1 MLTRPVGRRSS
12 RQHAIS
18 ELAHAIAGAL
28 TLPNDV
34 ADRDELDYLRAT
46 RDRARIVLFAMRRI
60 IADHDLDDDDLVS
73 IVATIRDSTSQL
85 AAGDTTA
92 ANPYSA
98 FIEAIIATLSISPCS
113 PETSKQAY
121 LHRPVSAPAA
131 SCWPVAAPSR
141 VRGSPQQWTG
151 WFGRNGCGIVRGH
164 PGRRSVPR
172 RALPSSGQV
181 RSSAARSSSR
191 GIAALAHQCARGRQ
205 GFLAGE
211 GSWAGGRAR
220 T

>member
-1 MLTRPVGRRSS
+1 MTSSGRPVPPGSTPPP
-12 RQHAIS
+12 

-34 ADRDELDYLRAT
+34 ADHDELDYLRAT

-60 IADHDLDDDDLVS
+60 IADHDLDDDDLMS

-92 ANPYSA
+92 ADPYSA

-113 PETSKQAY
+113 PETSERAY
-121 LHRPVSAPAA
+121 LQSARQRAAA

-141 VRGSPQQWTG
+141 VRGSRTPTWPP
-151 WFGRNGCGIVRGH
+151 RPGCSASSTQAT
-164 PGRRSVPR
+164 RRS
-172 RALPSSGQV
+172 A
-181 RSSAARSSSR
+181 
-191 GIAALAHQCARGRQ
+191 
-205 GFLAGE
+205 
-211 GSWAGGRAR
+211 RAR
-220 T
+220 PTSRR